1 MGHFSLII
9 GYGQERKMISIGI
22 DKLKRIHLVDL
33 KRETAGIVAR

>member
-9 GYGQERKMISIGI
+9 GYGQEKKKMSIGI
-22 DKLKRIHLVDL
+22 DTLKRIHLVGL